1 MLRID
6 GMDSSRTEATRSGH
20 RDDRREDSRRRSE
33 TKRLRPVAWSVAILA
48 GMGMV
53 GPINAQDAK
62 PQATPPSD
70 AAPGLGPIGGASKP
84 AVPPAPA
91 STTPAEV
98 SPEEALKAVPDKP
111 VGPSPELAE
120 VLDRLRQVE
129 REVVELK
136 AKQGAV
142 ADAPREQKV
151 FAFVESVHLGSVFV
165 GSPTNPRYF
174 AAKVM
179 LVNLTKEAVV
189 LKRDAVKLSF
199 DGQTYPIKNVPD
211 RYQFHSLQIGTQ
223 SQQLGKIKLAPET
236 KIPTGGS
243 SAVWLLFPELPPG
256 NHIPDLSLD
265 LGLGEPRLVVDV
277 NATQRDQLGLAVSRI
292 GPRQSL
298 GVVSLSGALNSVSV
312 GTLVDALD
320 DLAARR
326 VARAVIHFADSASLA
341 EQNLSN
347 WLVVNTSTNRQQQG
361 DGQYPPMPLTLKEI
375 HLANVPKDVH
385 GNSIRS
391 SYPGMTERIHGS
403 RDDAVLKA
411 LASTY
416 QYVPREEVART
427 LESATPVEKAACLV
441 GAGGRLGAEQLPL
454 VLKLS
459 RDDEPVVQKS
469 ALAAL
474 RHYGEQPA
482 IDRLVEEAKRGAE
495 PLGSAAI
502 ESLAASR
509 FAAAHEALLAILGN
523 EPPAMKKRIVK
534 VLAEHPRPVWS
545 DAIYEFVKDSR
556 EDLHIAALSAL
567 VQVGHPK
574 LLDVLSAALADTNA
588 AYRNHAF
595 GLLAARSDQASESL
609 AIEYSLKALEKEQP
623 SPQMLALLNRVKDR
637 RALPLLLARLKDSN
651 QRGPLIQTLAL
662 LGDASTATVL
672 VEKYTTLPGHE
683 RAEVLRAVQRLD
695 PKKFRELSRD
705 ALLSTDSN
713 LVSAAVQGLQEDGG
727 HEALALMI
735 EMLEKSAN
743 PYTWSYLSN
752 ALGTIGTPEA
762 RAALVKARDSGSD
775 DKRQYARNALQNM
788 MQRSPGYAALLQGWQ
803 KSRSKEKKWKEALAD
818 FGQAVTLDPNLSEAW
833 LARAN
838 AYFQLGMYAEG
849 GKDYAKAYELDP
861 FSGEALTGV
870 CIALVVTDGKH
881 EEAVKKVETGR
892 EKFGNDSL
900 FLYNVACVYGR
911 SVEVVAKQPAGEAR
925 DKLLA
930 EYRKTGIET
939 LGKAVKG
946 GFKDLDWM
954 KQDPD
959 LASLRELPEFGG
971 LEKLKPGGEGAEDKP
986 AAPGEDEDELEVGA
1000 PVEE

>member
-1 MLRID
+1 MSQTARLRDATMLRND
-6 GMDSSRTEATRSGH
+6 VRNGLATGRTVRWGG
-20 RDDRREDSRRRSE
+20 
-33 TKRLRPVAWSVAILA
+33 VGVAILSVWLFGA
-48 GMGMV
+48 GAV
-53 GPINAQDAK
+53 SAQ
-62 PQATPPSD
+62 QAGV
-70 AAPGLGPIGGASKP
+70 PGLGPIGGAPKGPP
-84 AVPPAPA
+84 AVAG
-91 STTPAEV
+91 EV
-98 SPEEALKAVPDKP
+98 TPEEALKAVPDKP
-111 VGPSPELAE
+111 AGPSPDLAE

-129 REVVELK
+129 KELVELK
-136 AKQGAV
+136 AKAGAV
-142 ADAPREQKV
+142 PEAVREQKV
-151 FAFVESVHLGSVFV
+151 FAFVESVHMGSVFI

-179 LVNLTKEAVV
+179 LVNLTREAVL
-189 LKRDAVKLSF
+189 LKRDNVKLTF
-199 DGQTYPIKNVPD
+199 DGQTFTIKNVPE

-223 SQQLGKIKLAPET
+223 SQQLGKIKTPAET
-236 KIPTGGS
+236 KVTPGGS
-243 SAVWLLFPELPPG
+243 AALWFLFSELPPG
-256 NHIPDLSLD
+256 SHIPDLSLD
-265 LGLGEPRLVVDV
+265 LGIGEPKLVVDI
-277 NATQRDQLGLAVSRI
+277 NATQRDQLGLSVTRI

-298 GVVSLSGALNSVSV
+298 GIVSVTGALNSVSV
-312 GTLVDALD
+312 GALVDALD

-326 VARAVIHFADSASLA
+326 VSRAVIQFGDAATLT

-347 WLVVNTSTNRQQQG
+347 WLVVNTTVNRQPQG
-361 DGQYPPMPLTLKEI
+361 DGQYPPMPLTLREI

-385 GNSIRS
+385 GNSIRNN
-391 SYPGMTERIHGS
+391 YPGMSERVHATLS
-403 RDDAVLKA
+403 DAVLKA

-416 QYVPREEVART
+416 QFVPREEVVKT
-427 LESATPVEKAACLV
+427 LETATAVEKAACLA
-441 GAGGRLGAEQLPL
+441 GAGGRLGTEQLPL

-459 RDDEPVVQKS
+459 RDDDPVVQKS

-509 FAAAHEALLAILGN
+509 FATAHEALLAILAN

-545 DAIYEFVKDSR
+545 EAIYEFVQDTR

-574 LLDVLSAALADTNA
+574 LIDVLAAALSDKNA

-595 GLLAARSDQASESL
+595 SLLAVRSDQASESL
-609 AIEYSLKALEKEQP
+609 AIEHALKLIEKENP
-623 SPQMLALLNRVKDR
+623 TPQMLALFNRVKDP
-637 RALPLLLARLKDSN
+637 RALPLLLARLKDAN
-651 QRGPLIQTLAL
+651 QRGPIIQTLAL
-662 LGDASTATVL
+662 LGDASTAAVL
-672 VEKYTTLPGHE
+672 VEKYTALPGHE
-683 RAEVLRAVQRLD
+683 RAEVLRAVQKLD
-695 PKKFRELSRD
+695 SKKFRELAHD

-713 LVSAAVQGLQEDGG
+713 LVSAAVQGLQEDGTQ
-727 HEALALMI
+727 EAIALMI
-735 EMLEKSAN
+735 EMLDKSAN
-743 PYTWSYLSN
+743 PYTWSFLSN
-752 ALGTIGTPEA
+752 ALGTLGTPEA
-762 RAALVKARDSGSD
+762 RAALVKARDTGSD
-775 DKRQYARNALQNM
+775 DKRQYARNALMAM
-788 MQRSPGYAALLQGWQ
+788 MQRSPGYSALLTGWQ
-803 KSRSKEKKWKEALAD
+803 KSRAKEKKWKEAIAD
-818 FGQAVTLDPNLSEAW
+818 FGQAIALDPNLSEAW

-838 AYFQLGMYAEG
+838 AYFQVGMYAEG

-911 SVEVVAKQPAGEAR
+911 SVEVVAKQPAGEDR

-930 EYRKTGIET
+930 EYRKTGIDT

-971 LEKLKPGGEGAEDKP
+971 LEKLKPGGEGAEGKPDEPP
-986 AAPGEDEDELEVGA
+986 AAGDQ
-1000 PVEE
+1000 EEEEETIEE